1 MGQLRA
7 QAEQGFVVTAV
18 AGCHRGDGRKTVLLT
33 LARELSR
40 HHIKVAMVDADLS
53 VDAAGRLWGLKRQTV
68 IQLLRSDTMRPPS
81 HVKQWLDTHRPR
93 RQHTDL
99 HRASAQRR
107 VLEGEDDPEE
117 RAALQ
122 DPSTH

>member
-1 MGQLRA
+1 M
-7 QAEQGFVVTAV
+7 TA
-18 AGCHRGDGRKTVLLT
+18 GDSARWCRR
-33 LARELSR
+33 LA
-40 HHIKVAMVDADLS
+40 VAMVDADLS

-93 RQHTDL
+93 RQ
-99 HRASAQRR
+99 RR